1 MNWRTVDEEGKT
13 SLCCVL
19 LMSDALVADPL
30 KSAFFL
36 GPVDH
41 RPQLE
46 AYNGPRGNPHKLL
59 TERHLGTL
67 RPSPECLEA

>member
-1 MNWRTVDEEGKT
+1 
-13 SLCCVL
+13 
-19 LMSDALVADPL
+19 MSDALVADPL

-46 AYNGPRGNPHKLL
+46 ACNGPRGNPHKLL
-59 TERHLGTL
+59 TERHPGTL

>member
-1 MNWRTVDEEGKT
+1 MVKTNEIQKCTKKVAQIFIGGYGYLMSWRTVDEEGKT

-36 GPVDH
+36 GPVDR
-41 RPQLE
+41 RPQ
-46 AYNGPRGNPHKLL
+46 
-59 TERHLGTL
+59 
-67 RPSPECLEA
+67 